1 MICSIC
7 GLDKPENDFYKS
19 NRKTCKECSKE
30 RIYNQR
36 IERLKKYAEEN
47 NISYNPLG
55 HRKKSDDPSLKWCSG
70 CNQFL
75 PLSEFGVHYRN
86 SNRYINT
93 YCKKCSSQKVIDS
106 PNREVVMLNSNI
118 NRKIRK
124 SKDKEYNDYLKTLDA
139 KYRDSERGILKT
151 LLNNAKK
158 RASLYNIDYNITI
171 EDISLPKIC
180 PILKIPIQ
188 KGKVGGG
195 KYSPSLDRIDPNKGY
210 VKGNVQV
217 ISRLANIMKS
227 NASPEELRAFAN
239 WVNTNY

>member
-1 MICSIC
+1 
-7 GLDKPENDFYKS
+7 
-19 NRKTCKECSKE
+19 
-30 RIYNQR
+30 
-36 IERLKKYAEEN
+36 
-47 NISYNPLG
+47 
-55 HRKKSDDPSLKWCSG
+55 
-70 CNQFL
+70 
-75 PLSEFGVHYRN
+75 
-86 SNRYINT
+86 
-93 YCKKCSSQKVIDS
+93 
-106 PNREVVMLNSNI
+106 MLNSNI